1 MWYNCLQADHLPKG
15 SAATLETRLPLPDR
29 IRGITFHSHRALV
42 RRFKENKLSQIV
54 RIEGISSHVDQEV
67 TIQGWIYAKTGK
79 GKLQFLQIR
88 DGTGILQAV
97 IFRPDVTEELFE
109 TAKRLT
115 QESSVVV
122 TGRVKADPRAP
133 GTPGGFELG
142 VTHLQVVQIAEE
154 YPITPKE
161 HGIEFL
167 MENRHLWIRSKK
179 QWALLR
185 VRATVMKAIREWL
198 DSNGYLEMSTPILT
212 PAAGEGT
219 TTLFEVDYFG
229 EPVFLAQTG
238 QLYNEADIF
247 AFGKVYCFGPTFR
260 AEKSKTRRHLTE
272 FWMVEPEIAF
282 CDLDELMAIEEQF
295 LAHIVQSVLRE
306 RRPELEA
313 LERDPALLEKT
324 VPPFPRISY
333 DEAVD
338 RLRTIADNTE
348 DAELK
353 QLLAIEWGS
362 DFGSPHETELTRQFD
377 KPVFVYGYP
386 TACKAF
392 YMEPWPGRPEVCKS
406 VDLLAPEG
414 YGEITGGS
422 ERISDLVLLQ
432 ERIRHDALPEE
443 AFRWYTDLRRYGSVP
458 HSGFGLGVERTV
470 AWIAGIHHVREAE
483 PFPRTLGQVY
493 P

>member
-1 MWYNCLQADHLPKG
+1 MTKP
-15 SAATLETRLPLPDR
+15 
-29 IRGITFHSHRALV
+29 
-42 RRFKENKLSQIV
+42 V
-54 RIEGISSHVDQEV
+54 RIENIANYVGEEV
-67 TIQGWIYAKTGK
+67 TIYGWLYAKTGK
-79 GKLQFLQIR
+79 GKLQFLQVR
-88 DGTGILQAV
+88 DGTGIIQAV
-97 IFRPDVTEELFE
+97 AFKPNLPEEVFD
-109 TAKRLT
+109 AIKGLT
-115 QESSVVV
+115 QESSLVVS
-122 TGRVKADPRAP
+122 GRVKADERAP
-133 GTPGGFELG
+133 GVPGGYELD
-142 VTHLQVVQIAEE
+142 VARLEVVQVAEE

-167 MENRHLWIRSKK
+167 MDHRHLWIRSKK

-185 VRATVMKAIREWL
+185 VRATVMRTIRDWL
-198 DSNGYLEMSTPILT
+198 DSNGYQEMSTPILT

-229 EPVFLAQTG
+229 QPVYLAQTG
-238 QLYNEADIF
+238 QLYNEADIY

-282 CDLDELMAIEEQF
+282 CDLDQLMEIEEQF
-295 LAHIVQSVLRE
+295 VSHIVQVTLRE
-306 RRPELEA
+306 RTEELKV
-313 LERDPALLEKT
+313 LERDTHALEQV

-333 DEAVD
+333 DEALD
-338 RLRTIADNTE
+338 RLAAVRAATE
-348 DAELK
+348 DPELK
-353 QLLAIEWGS
+353 EALAIEWGI

-377 KPVFVYGYP
+377 KPVFVYGFP

-422 ERISDLVLLQ
+422 ERISTPDLLL
-432 ERIRHDALPEE
+432 ERIHHDELPEE
-443 AFRWYTDLRRYGSVP
+443 AFRWYIELRRYGSVP

-483 PFPRTLGQVY
+483 PFPRTLGRVY